1 MGISPNLPFRC
12 SWAQRFE
19 IRRSKVEGQDHCKTI
34 YCQISTVGGI
44 FFLVSGMY
52 GRILVKLVIV
62 IDYQVH
68 MTVMTFSRSRV
79 QRSRL
84 QTTSYKNTLS
94 GRGIPMM
101 VCIGRPSSWDLPQQ
115 CPQQQ
120 WNQAFLWVSMT
131 VAGVIQL
138 SDCWFTPSIY
148 LIICSYL
155 INFAHVWYLMYE
167 VRMQLSL
174 AIPLSVG
181 IVSRGKSREVNMH
194 STSLPMYPCSCS
206 VR

>member
-131 VAGVIQL
+131 VAGVIEL
-138 SDCWFTPSIY
+138 SDCGFMWVHSWY
-148 LIICSYL
+148 LLDSLQRLVSFSYL
-155 INFAHVWYLMYE
+155 TVGSLLVFTWLSAHIWSILLMFGTWCTRYACNSAWP
-167 VRMQLSL
+167 SL
-174 AIPLSVG
+174 
-181 IVSRGKSREVNMH
+181 
-194 STSLPMYPCSCS
+194 CQ
-206 VR
+206 